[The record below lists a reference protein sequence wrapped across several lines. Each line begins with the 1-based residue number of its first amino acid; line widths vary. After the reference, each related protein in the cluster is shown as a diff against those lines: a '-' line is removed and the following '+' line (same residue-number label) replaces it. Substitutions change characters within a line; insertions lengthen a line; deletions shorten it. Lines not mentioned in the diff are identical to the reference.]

1 MIQDKKTT
9 IAIMTVAVAAAIMV
23 ICQLADASLPGAI
36 AKMTASSAFVL
47 LALGLGALQTGY
59 GRLVLLA
66 LLLSWIG
73 DLALTGSTE
82 KLFLVGLASF
92 LLAHVA
98 YISAFAFAGVN
109 LKWMLGALLPIAL
122 ISLAA
127 SSWFAPY
134 VPADLIIPVRVYTV
148 VISLMVIYAFG
159 ARGKGAPVLVPLG
172 AVLFY
177 FSDLSVAA
185 GQFVQ
190 TDFPNYVWGLPIYF
204 AGQVLLALSIRGA
217 SNWPARAT
225 AVQ

>member
-1 MIQDKKTT
+1 MVQDKKTT
-9 IAIMTVAVAAAIMV
+9 ITITTVAVAAATMIL
-23 ICQLADASLPGAI
+23 CQLADASLPGAI
-36 AKMTASSAFVL
+36 AKMTASSAFVV
-47 LALGLGALQTGY
+47 LALGLGARQTGY

-82 KLFLVGLASF
+82 KQFLLGLAAF
-92 LLAHVA
+92 LLAHLA
-98 YISAFAFAGVN
+98 YVSAFTFTGIN
-109 LKWMLGALLPIAL
+109 LKWMISASLPIAL

-127 SSWFAPY
+127 TSWFAPY

-148 VISLMVIYAFG
+148 VISLMVVCAFG
-159 ARGKGAPVLVPLG
+159 ALGKGAPIFVPVG

-190 TDFPNYVWGLPIYF
+190 ADFPHYVWGLPFYF

-217 SNWPARAT
+217 SNWSSRAT
-225 AVQ
+225 AAQ

>member
-1 MIQDKKTT
+1 MMQDKKIT
-9 IAIMTVAVAAAIMV
+9 IAITIVAVAAATMV

-36 AKMTASSAFVL
+36 AKMTASSAFVV
-47 LALGLGALQTGY
+47 LALGLGARHTGY

-73 DLALTGSTE
+73 DLALIGSTE
-82 KLFLVGLASF
+82 KQFLLGLAAF

-98 YISAFAFAGVN
+98 YVSAFAFAGIN
-109 LKWMLGALLPIAL
+109 FKWMMSAMLPIAL

-127 SSWFAPY
+127 TSWFAPY

-148 VISLMVIYAFG
+148 VISLMVVCAIG
-159 ARGKGAPVLVPLG
+159 ARGKGAPIFVPVG

-190 TDFPNYVWGLPIYF
+190 ADFPNYVWGLPFYF
-204 AGQVLLALSIRGA
+204 AGQVLLALSIRGT
-217 SNWPARAT
+217 SNWSSRAS
-225 AVQ
+225 AAQ

>member
-1 MIQDKKTT
+1 MMQDRKTT
-9 IAIMTVAVAAAIMV
+9 IAITIVAIAAATMV

-47 LALGLGALQTGY
+47 LALSLGAQQTGY

-66 LLLSWIG
+66 LMLSWIG

-82 KLFLVGLASF
+82 NLFLFGLASF

-98 YISAFAFAGVN
+98 YVSAFAFAGIN
-109 LKWMLGALLPIAL
+109 LKWMISALLPIAL

-127 SSWFAPY
+127 SNWFAPY

-148 VISLMVIYAFG
+148 VISLMVVCAFG
-159 ARGKGAPVLVPLG
+159 ARGKGAPLLVPVG
-172 AVLFY
+172 AALFY

-190 TDFPNYVWGLPIYF
+190 TDFPNYVWGLPFYF

-217 SNWPARAT
+217 SNWPTRAS
-225 AVQ
+225 AAQ